1 MKERGMF
8 NVVVLSAGNRR
19 EAGIC
24 LKLITSKPKFAIPF
38 EMFSAGAVNESDIT
52 VTIGFWDSG

>member
-8 NVVVLSAGNRR
+8 NVVVLSTGNRR

-24 LKLITSKPKFAIPF
+24 LTLITSKPKFTIPF
-38 EMFSAGAVNESDIT
+38 VMSSAGAVNERYIT
-52 VTIGFWDSG
+52 IIIGFWDLG